1 MKQMENTRSD
11 GDLSAMY
18 RAYLTC
24 LNNRELD
31 RLGAFVHDQVEY
43 NGKQVYLSG
52 YRKMLERD
60 FRQIPDVQF
69 NIQLLITQGST
80 IASRLAFDCAPVGRF
95 LDLEVNGRR
104 ITFCENV
111 FYQCES
117 EKIRG
122 VWSVIDKAAIE
133 AQLEIHD

>member
-1 MKQMENTRSD
+1 MKQLENARSD
-11 GDLSAMY
+11 GDLPANY

-31 RLGAFVHDQVEY
+31 HLGAFVHDQVEY
-43 NGKQVYLSG
+43 NGEQVGLSG

-60 FRQIPDVQF
+60 FRQIPDVRF
-69 NIQLLITQGST
+69 NIQLFITQGST
-80 IASRLAFDCAPVGRF
+80 VASRLAFDCTPVGRF

-104 ITFCENV
+104 ISFCENV
-111 FYQCES
+111 FYQYED
-117 EKIRG
+117 ERIRR

-133 AQLEIHD
+133 AQLESHD